1 MLIKSVVVRI
11 HVSMLLMVLLGACKH
26 QIPVDTSNNNGL
38 AGIPGSSGRTC
49 SPDSIYFANEIFPL
63 ISSTCAMSGCHDA
76 ATRKD
81 GVDLTSYS
89 KIRSYVV
96 PGKSAESKLYKV
108 VILTNGDRM
117 PPPPMPAW
125 TSDQIAILAKWINQ
139 GAANNVCDKCDT
151 TDFKYSTAIKQ
162 IMQNKCQGC
171 HNPALLGGNI
181 DLSTYAGVKAVAD
194 NGKLYGSIIWTA
206 GFSAMPKGGVKMPE
220 CEIRQIKK
228 WIDAGSPNN

>member
-1 MLIKSVVVRI
+1 MNIKSVKGSI
-11 HVSMLLMVLLGACKH
+11 PLLILILFTLSACKH
-26 QIPVDTSNNNGL
+26 QIPIDTSNDNGL
-38 AGIPGSSGRTC
+38 AGIPGSSGRVC
-49 SPDSIYFANEIFPL
+49 SPDSVYFANDIFPL

-76 ATRKD
+76 FSRKD

-89 KIRSYVV
+89 KIKMYVS
-96 PGKSAESKLYKV
+96 PGNAGGSKLYKV
-108 VILTNGDRM
+108 IVATNGDRM

-125 TSDQIAILAKWINQ
+125 TSSQIALLAKWINQ

-171 HNPALLGGNI
+171 HNPAQPGGNI

-194 NGKLYGSIIWTA
+194 NGKLYGSIIWMA
-206 GFSAMPKGGVKMPE
+206 GFSPMPKGGIKMPD

-228 WIDAGSPNN
+228 WIDAGRLNN